1 MEKFGS
7 VFQQHEGLSSHPRT
21 GWEVGSGTQESPLW
35 TPDGGNA
42 PFTGFPIGVWVLSA
56 GCGWGSQSFTCLQFS
71 ALGLPAYPTQNS
83 ASVVWSPLRPTRAW
97 YLEDCFLSRNHR
109 WLDQSRADGPME
121 GTFSTPMGTHSTPS
135 ILLYFVGRAW
145 NGWAR
150 RSRGH
155 PNLVRVQLG
164 MTGTGVWR
172 LETPGR
178 AHSKGSPFCPESTG
192 AGRQAPG
199 TGHRAPGTVWEGKTI
214 AGKRAAF

>member
-1 MEKFGS
+1 MYSSSTRELL
-7 VFQQHEGLSSHPRT
+7 VTHGL
-21 GWEVGSGTQESPLW
+21 GGKWEVGHRKALSGPRMEE
-35 TPDGGNA
+35 TP
-42 PFTGFPIGVWVLSA
+42 PSRGFPIGVWVLSA

-83 ASVVWSPLRPTRAW
+83 ASVVWSPLHPTRAW

-109 WLDQSRADGPME
+109 WLDQSRDDGPME
-121 GTFSTPMGTHSTPS
+121 GTFSTPMGTLSTPLH
-135 ILLYFVGRAW
+135 IALFCGAW

-164 MTGTGVWR
+164 ITGTGVWR

-178 AHSKGSPFCPESTG
+178 AHSKGSPFCPESR
-192 AGRQAPG
+192 AGR
-199 TGHRAPGTVWEGKTI
+199 RAPGAGHRGLYGREKTI